1 MDSYRIAGK
10 DEKYIKLFI
19 MNESILL
26 STPLL
31 SYTPLLRK
39 AKQSAGACESKKGG
53 EEKIGS

>member
-1 MDSYRIAGK
+1 
-10 DEKYIKLFI
+10 